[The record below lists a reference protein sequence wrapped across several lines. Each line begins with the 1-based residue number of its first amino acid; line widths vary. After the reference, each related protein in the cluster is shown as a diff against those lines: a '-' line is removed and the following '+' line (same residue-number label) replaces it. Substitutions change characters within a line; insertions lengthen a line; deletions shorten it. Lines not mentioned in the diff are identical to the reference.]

1 MTIKYPWFDP
11 LTLRTYNYLF
21 AIASGRGEQD
31 EVRQVRSRNKIL
43 KILFLESGK
52 NQERFFLQIFLN
64 MSRIKKNNYQ
74 DPISRRNRD
83 ILRSSS
89 S

>member
-31 EVRQVRSRNKIL
+31 EVRQVRSRNKIF
-43 KILFLESGK
+43 KILFLELSK
-52 NQERFFLQIFLN
+52 NQER
-64 MSRIKKNNYQ
+64 S
-74 DPISRRNRD
+74 
-83 ILRSSS
+83 
-89 S
+89 